1 MGSIEQKVLELVG
14 EQAGIDPKEVCLN
27 SKFEELNL
35 DSVAIVELIFVLEE
49 TFKISI
55 PFEGL
60 DESELKKNFDTV
72 SSLINHIEDILQ
84 KNAWVFFIPFEHLW
98 QIEW

>member
-14 EQAGIDPKEVCLN
+14 EQAGINPKDVSLD

-35 DSVAIVELIFVLEE
+35 DSVAIVELVFMLEE

-60 DESELKKNFDTV
+60 DESELKRNFYTV
-72 SSLINHIEDILQ
+72 SSLINLLEDLLQ
-84 KNAWVFFIPFEHLW
+84 KDA
-98 QIEW
+98 

>member
-1 MGSIEQKVLELVG
+1 MRSIEQKVLELVG
-14 EQAGIDPKEVCLN
+14 EQACIDPKEVSLN

-35 DSVAIVELIFVLEE
+35 DSVAIVELVFMLEE

-60 DESELKKNFDTV
+60 DESELKRNFNTV
-72 SSLINHIEDILQ
+72 SSLINLLEDLLQ
-84 KNAWVFFIPFEHLW
+84 KNA
-98 QIEW
+98 

>member
-1 MGSIEQKVLELVG
+1 MNSIEQKVLELVG
-14 EQAGIDPKEVCLN
+14 EQAGIDPKEVSLD

-35 DSVAIVELIFVLEE
+35 DSVAIVELVFMLEE

-60 DESELKKNFDTV
+60 DESELKRNFNTV
-72 SSLINHIEDILQ
+72 SSLINLLEDLLQ
-84 KNAWVFFIPFEHLW
+84 KNA
-98 QIEW
+98 

>member
-14 EQAGIDPKEVCLN
+14 EQAGIDPNEISLS

-35 DSVAIVELIFVLEE
+35 DSVALVELVFMLEE

-60 DESELKKNFDTV
+60 DESELKRNFNTV
-72 SSLINHIEDILQ
+72 SSLINLLEDLLM
-84 KNAWVFFIPFEHLW
+84 KSA
-98 QIEW
+98 

>member
-1 MGSIEQKVLELVG
+1 MNSIEQKVLELVG
-14 EQAGIDPKEVCLN
+14 EQAGIDPKEVSLN

-35 DSVAIVELIFVLEE
+35 DSVAIVELVFMLEE

-60 DESELKKNFDTV
+60 DESELKRNFNTV
-72 SSLINHIEDILQ
+72 SSLVNLLEDLLQ
-84 KNAWVFFIPFEHLW
+84 KNA
-98 QIEW
+98 